1 MKLALAT
8 IATTALIAGF
18 TPALHAQTPPAPRF
32 DGTLILMTGQ
42 AELEIANDEA
52 VASFYVEV
60 QDADLA
66 KAQSQVNQRVAEA
79 TGILKRSDPKGEVQ
93 SSGYSSYP
101 VYRNDS
107 GRKIVGW
114 RVRQG
119 VTLRTGDLG
128 GLARTVAAVQPLVAL
143 GGIEFR
149 LSRSAR
155 EKVEGELI
163 QRAIA
168 NLNSRVAAV
177 AQSLNVPAARI
188 RTEELNFGVHQIER
202 PQMMSMARAAPMAA
216 ESVAEPQFEAGRSSQ
231 QMTVT
236 AKVRF
241 LQP

>member
-1 MKLALAT
+1 MKSTLAT
-8 IATTALIAGF
+8 IAAAALLAG
-18 TPALHAQTPPAPRF
+18 ASVELHAQTPPAARF
-32 DGTLILMTGQ
+32 DGTLVLMTGQ
-42 AELEIANDEA
+42 AELDVANDEA

-79 TGILKRSDPKGEVQ
+79 TSSLKRSDPKSDVQ

-101 VYRNDS
+101 VYRND
-107 GRKIVGW
+107 GARKVVGW

-149 LSRSAR
+149 LSRTAR

-168 NLNSRVAAV
+168 SLNSRVAAA

-188 RTEELNFGVHQIER
+188 RTEELNFGVHQNER
-202 PQMMSMARAAPMAA
+202 PPVMSMARAAPMGADA
-216 ESVAEPQFEAGRSSQ
+216 VVEPQFEAGRSTQ